1 MQVETIFILLVLGGA
16 FIAFCIFM
24 GWLIRAIPGG
34 PPAITNKKCNACG
47 YWFAMVEQSG
57 KLIREDIKFGISKG
71 TEIAWIHCVAIGN
84 RTASSPSSNN

>member
-34 PPAITNKKCNACG
+34 PPAITDKR
-47 YWFAMVEQSG
+47 
-57 KLIREDIKFGISKG
+57 L
-71 TEIAWIHCVAIGN
+71 
-84 RTASSPSSNN
+84 P